1 MIYNELLETFRK
13 SGSIL
18 STVDGELQY
27 TDTGTIPEHCVQL
40 ASEYENRLVRILN
53 GEDLAQQWKRDNLF
67 NQIMYFYRNVSD
79 PSNDRIEEWMNGD
92 QEAAALFMKLTT
104 GYENCG
110 WTKIEEAPF
119 NFENEETKRLTE
131 ELYKNALRHFKKEAV
146 TP

>member
-1 MIYNELLETFRK
+1 MIYRELLEAFRK

-53 GEDLAQQWKRDNLF
+53 GEDLTQQWKRDNMF
-67 NQIMYFYRNVSD
+67 IQTMYFYRNVSD
-79 PSNDRIEEWMNGD
+79 KSNDRIEEWMNAD

-104 GYENCG
+104 EYENGG
-110 WTKIEEAPF
+110 WHNIEEMPF
-119 NFENEETKRLTE
+119 NFENETTKELTE
-131 ELYKNALRHFKKEAV
+131 ALYQNALKFFKKERVAS
-146 TP
+146 